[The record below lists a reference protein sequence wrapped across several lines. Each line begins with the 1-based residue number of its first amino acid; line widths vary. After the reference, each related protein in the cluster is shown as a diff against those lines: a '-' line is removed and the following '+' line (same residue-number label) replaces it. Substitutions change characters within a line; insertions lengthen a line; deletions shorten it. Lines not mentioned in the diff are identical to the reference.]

1 MHGSPLRENK
11 EAAMA
16 YIRQRGDSYVVRYE
30 YKDHRGETQDGWESF
45 STDKEAKRRKKEIE
59 YEQKKGTF
67 LAPTTVTVEELLNK
81 WLEITCVKHK
91 WTPKTYISNRSTIQ
105 NLICPYIGKMNVQ
118 KVTAITLE
126 ELYLTLSNTPCGLY
140 AEGQKRQLNEKQ
152 SKRYLSGTTIHDVH
166 RLLRTAF
173 DYAVEWKLVLSSPVP
188 KDAPH
193 KTTEE
198 RAIWDKQSMVA
209 ALDSMKDN
217 PLLHLAVHMTLVGS
231 LREGELLGITKQD
244 LDFEANRGAGSFMV
258 NKTMQRV
265 DKEAIRKVD
274 RGQILYTFDDKRDF
288 SKSALILKA
297 TKTDAS
303 TREIYMTPPLKAEL
317 QKWIEQL
324 KQDEEK
330 YGDRYHKGDMDMLFR
345 LPDGKVVEPT
355 LIRKWFE
362 QWQDKHPEFKRIVFH
377 SLRHSSATYYLMISD
392 GDIKA
397 VQGNTGHAQ
406 AGTLVNVY
414 AHIQQES
421 RRELAQKFSK
431 EFYLKEESKPTE
443 RTVLD
448 AQALL
453 QLLQNADPLVKKQL
467 ALALFS

>member
-1 MHGSPLRENK
+1 
-11 EAAMA
+11 
-16 YIRQRGDSYVVRYE
+16 
-30 YKDHRGETQDGWESF
+30 
-45 STDKEAKRRKKEIE
+45 
-59 YEQKKGTF
+59 
-67 LAPTTVTVEELLNK
+67 
-81 WLEITCVKHK
+81 
-91 WTPKTYISNRSTIQ
+91 
-105 NLICPYIGKMNVQ
+105 
-118 KVTAITLE
+118 
-126 ELYLTLSNTPCGLY
+126 
-140 AEGQKRQLNEKQ
+140 
-152 SKRYLSGTTIHDVH
+152 
-166 RLLRTAF
+166 
-173 DYAVEWKLVLSSPVP
+173 
-188 KDAPH
+188 
-193 KTTEE
+193 
-198 RAIWDKQSMVA
+198 
-209 ALDSMKDN
+209 
-217 PLLHLAVHMTLVGS
+217 MTLVGS